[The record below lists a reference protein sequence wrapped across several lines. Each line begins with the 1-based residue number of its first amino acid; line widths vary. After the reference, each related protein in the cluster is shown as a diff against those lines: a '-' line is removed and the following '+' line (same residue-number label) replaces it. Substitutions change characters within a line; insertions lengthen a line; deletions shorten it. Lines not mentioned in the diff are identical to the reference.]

1 MTPKQEHFARV
12 YVETGNASE
21 AYRQA
26 YNSKKMKPE
35 SIAVEASRLLQ
46 DPDIS
51 LMIDGIKEQHRRRH
65 AVTVDDLLAE
75 LEQARS
81 AAISAPNPQ
90 SSAAVAATMGKA
102 KILGLLVDKAEIK
115 SEVKDTTP
123 PRPESPL
130 SEQEVRQIIDLAT
143 GKGLAATIGELAEIV
158 NDSSEKL
165 GMAAMMVVLNEEI

>member
-1 MTPKQEHFARV
+1 
-12 YVETGNASE
+12 
-21 AYRQA
+21 
-26 YNSKKMKPE
+26 
-35 SIAVEASRLLQ
+35 
-46 DPDIS
+46 
-51 LMIDGIKEQHRRRH
+51 
-65 AVTVDDLLAE
+65 
-75 LEQARS
+75 
-81 AAISAPNPQ
+81 
-90 SSAAVAATMGKA
+90 MGKA

-165 GMAAMMVVLNEEI
+165 GMAAMMVVLNDEI